1 LSPAVVDAI
10 ARALCRATGEAHI
23 DELAVPRSLGRL
35 EVAELARRL
44 SEAHL
49 AREMA
54 QGELA

>member
-1 LSPAVVDAI
+1 VVDAI